1 MENLSLGLT
10 LMLIGMITVFAILLI
25 VIYLSRLL
33 IVLVNKYA
41 PEETA
46 PVKTPK
52 AAVAAISA
60 TTMNIISAAVAKIT
74 GGKGHVKSVEKI

>member
-33 IVLVNKYA
+33 IVLVNKYG
-41 PEETA
+41 PEEVV
-46 PVKTPK
+46 PVKTPQAALK
-52 AAVAAISA
+52 AVSA
-60 TTMNIISAAVAKIT
+60 TTMNVISAVVAKIT
-74 GGKGHVKSVEKI
+74 GGKGHVKSVEKM